1 MTGYTDLLFYFHVG
15 GGGDLMNM
23 DGKDAFNNAG
33 WFHFFLSFSSD
44 LFFSRTERNSI
55 IIYAVLL
62 SSWSE
67 TCILELQFGC

>member
-1 MTGYTDLLFYFHVG
+1 MLLIM
-15 GGGDLMNM
+15 L
-23 DGKDAFNNAG
+23 AG
-33 WFHFFLSFSSD
+33 FIFSSD

-67 TCILELQFGC
+67 TCILELQFGCYKF